1 MSPIY
6 SFTATRACR
15 YVTLAASAMLVSALT
30 GPFAAKADERF
41 QSPQEAIAALVSAAK
56 AGDRKSLLTI
66 LGRRGNDIVSSGDQV
81 ADAEARERFINAYDT
96 KHGVNAES
104 EGKVV
109 LVVGADDF
117 PFPIPLVR
125 KGRGAWAFD
134 TEAGRREILRR
145 RIGRNELATI
155 QACLAYVDAQIE
167 YSEKGHDGASPGIY
181 AQRFLS
187 QAGKKDGLYW
197 PNAQGEETSP
207 LGDLVVAATGEGYKL
222 DSGRAPYHGYYFKIL
237 TKQGPEAPGGALDYI
252 VKDKMIG
259 GFALVAYPA
268 EYRNSGVMTFIVSH
282 DGKLY
287 QKDLGKH
294 TAGVAGRMTSFNPDR
309 TWKKVEPAE
318 IAK

>member
-134 TEAGRREILRR
+134 TEAGRREILR
-145 RIGRNELATI
+145 L
-155 QACLAYVDAQIE
+155 
-167 YSEKGHDGASPGIY
+167 P
-181 AQRFLS
+181 
-187 QAGKKDGLYW
+187 
-197 PNAQGEETSP
+197 
-207 LGDLVVAATGEGYKL
+207 
-222 DSGRAPYHGYYFKIL
+222 
-237 TKQGPEAPGGALDYI
+237 
-252 VKDKMIG
+252 
-259 GFALVAYPA
+259 
-268 EYRNSGVMTFIVSH
+268 
-282 DGKLY
+282 
-287 QKDLGKH
+287 
-294 TAGVAGRMTSFNPDR
+294 
-309 TWKKVEPAE
+309 
-318 IAK
+318 